1 MKNPKSCKGNLVL
14 IGGAED
20 RNKEKAVLENLVGLN
35 KAQKVVIIPT
45 ATLYPGECGEDYY
58 YAFRDLGLKQI
69 EVLDIRERK
78 DAAENKN
85 LKIIQDATLV
95 FFTGGDQVRLTEILL
110 DTPLINLIKQRFIT
124 QNLTIAGTS
133 AGAAAAANP
142 MTYDGDNSGLIKG
155 SVKHSRGFGFIE
167 NITIDTHFV
176 ARGRLGRMTQFL
188 CNGYTHKGIGIDENT
203 SVTVQADDTFYVSGS
218 GIVTVVST
226 ENVHFSN
233 FNQIRENEKISLDGI
248 QLGFLQHGT
257 TFDIKTW
264 RTLH

>member
-1 MKNPKSCKGNLVL
+1 MKNPQSCKGNLVL

-35 KAQKVVIIPT
+35 NAQRVVVIPT

-58 YAFRDLGLKQI
+58 YAFKDLGLKQI
-69 EVLDIRERK
+69 DILDIRDRH
-78 DAAENKN
+78 DAAEKENF
-85 LKIIQDATLV
+85 KIIQNANLV
-95 FFTGGDQVRLTEILL
+95 FFTGGDQVRLTQILL
-110 DTPLINLIKQRFIT
+110 DTPLIDLIKDHFL
-124 QNLTIAGTS
+124 NHKLTIAGTS

-142 MTYDGDNSGLIKG
+142 MTFDGDNNGLVKG
-155 SVKHSRGFGFIE
+155 SVKHSKGFGFIE

-188 CNGYTHKGIGIDENT
+188 CNGYTQRGIGIDENT
-203 SVTVQADDTFYVSGS
+203 SVTVLADDTFYVSGS

-226 ENVHFSN
+226 ENIHSSN
-233 FNQIRENEKISLDGI
+233 FNQIRENEKISIDGI

-257 TFDIKTW
+257 SFDLKSW
-264 RTLH
+264 RIIA